1 MLYFEFQ
8 FTIQPPM
15 TDASDI
21 IATLNFDPDALR
33 EKYRLERDKRIRAA
47 GNQQYLEVDGD
58 FSNYIDDPYGA
69 TIETREPLT
78 DTVDVVI
85 IGGAMMGA
93 SAAWSL
99 SDDKDFDGKVLVVDR
114 DLS

>member
-1 MLYFEFQ
+1 MPFGLLKYGLSSEYPAQ
-8 FTIQPPM
+8 HHFTP
-15 TDASDI
+15 
-21 IATLNFDPDALR
+21 ATEL
-33 EKYRLERDKRIRAA
+33 KKHY
-47 GNQQYLEVDGD
+47 
-58 FSNYIDDPYGA
+58 
-69 TIETREPLT
+69 
-78 DTVDVVI
+78 DVVI

>member
-1 MLYFEFQ
+1 
-8 FTIQPPM
+8 M
-15 TDASDI
+15 TDDLDI
-21 IATLNFDPDALR
+21 AATLNFDPDTLR
-33 EKYRLERDKRIRAA
+33 QKYRLERDKRVRVD
-47 GNQQYLEVDGD
+47 GNQQYRGVDGD
-58 FSNYIDDPYGA
+58 FSNYIDDPYSA